1 MRRLKTNYRL
11 WTQTIAIAAM
21 ALVAIPG
28 MARAQCASGGG
39 MGGMRGGGG
48 GGGTGGAT
56 ATGGAVQFGGSN
68 AQMAFAMQL
77 MQMQEQAQMQERMRQ
92 RMMSGGNGQ
101 CMESQSLQAF
111 SSGYRAMSPTTST
124 SAAPTRPA
132 RPLTDIQRR
141 RIEIEEARQLE
152 IQERI
157 AERERQ
163 TADRIAAHEQHLAQR
178 RAHYEAN

>member
-21 ALVAIPG
+21 AIVAIPG

-48 GGGTGGAT
+48 GTGGAT
-56 ATGGAVQFGGSN
+56 ATGGAVQFGGST
-68 AQMAFAMQL
+68 AQMAFAMQM
-77 MQMQEQAQMQERMRQ
+77 MQMQEQAQMRERMRQ

-101 CMESQSLQAF
+101 CMESQSSQAF
-111 SSGYRAMSPTTST
+111 SSGFRTMSPTTQT
-124 SAAPTRPA
+124 QAAPTRPS
-132 RPLTDIQRR
+132 RPLTEIQRH
-141 RIEIEEARQLE
+141 RIEREEARQLV

-157 AERERQ
+157 AEREQQ
-163 TADRIAAHEQHLAQR
+163 TAERIAAHEQHLAQL
-178 RAHYEAN
+178 RAHDEAD